1 MRWAGLKHSAPLTS
15 DNRFS
20 LDAFPGPV
28 AKIHPDTAADLGIA
42 DGDTVW
48 IESANGRMKVQAVL
62 TERIRPDCVLT
73 NHNYGH
79 TMSGLTYPQPDQGD
93 GALIV
98 DRREQSCIDNGD
110 WSAGAWMSDVCV
122 KVYKA

>member
-1 MRWAGLKHSAPLTS
+1 
-15 DNRFS
+15 
-20 LDAFPGPV
+20 
-28 AKIHPDTAADLGIA
+28 
-42 DGDTVW
+42 
-48 IESANGRMKVQAVL
+48 MKVQAVL

-79 TMSGLTYPQPDQGD
+79 TMDGLTNTFPDQGD
-93 GALIV
+93 GPLII
-98 DRREQSCIDNGD
+98 DRPEQGCLDRGD

>member
-1 MRWAGLKHSAPLTS
+1 M
-15 DNRFS
+15 
-20 LDAFPGPV
+20 
-28 AKIHPDTAADLGIA
+28 
-42 DGDTVW
+42 VW
-48 IESANGRMKVQAVL
+48 IESTNGKMKGQAVL
-62 TERIRPDCVLT
+62 TERIRPDCVMT

-79 TMSGLTYPQPDQGD
+79 TVEDLTYTFSDQGD

-98 DRREQSCIDNGD
+98 DRPEQSCLDLGD